1 MSWGGRR
8 AGAGRK
14 REPRLPGD
22 EWGRRRLT
30 ADLSDRIAS
39 EANGPGGLQRRVV
52 LALAAR
58 QATVAEIGAALGLP
72 TDEVVSK
79 FEKQLH
85 NAKAVARLN
94 ALCLIN
100 AKAEK
105 GNIQALFWLL
115 RATERALKED

>member
-1 MSWGGRR
+1 M
-8 AGAGRK
+8 
-14 REPRLPGD
+14 
-22 EWGRRRLT
+22 
-30 ADLSDRIAS
+30 
-39 EANGPGGLQRRVV
+39 GPGGLQRRVV

-79 FEKQLH
+79 FDEQLH
-85 NAKAVARLN
+85 KAKGVARLN